1 VLVLIL
7 AFEIRHVRFASTSK
21 SEHRSVQ
28 TWKLCPY
35 KSKQARHHF
44 ENLQAA
50 AKNHAS
56 TTMLHNK
63 VSPKE
68 LAQQY
73 KAMAKSLTDAEDCMK
88 CLDEGT
94 IAELA
99 HFSRANT
106 AAAGLMIGHAMQS
119 LFPDFNAAA
128 GLMIG
133 KCFIRSRTGA
143 TDIQMLQKDFTVGPT
158 TTYKR
163 GTDAAT
169 RIQTEI
175 KGYGVRFTL
184 TVLLELIDATNG
196 NAIATNNMTED
207 IHIKPDPN
215 CIHPFN
221 VNLEM
226 TKDFHVGKALALW
239 HAHDSV
245 DDALYDQMYYLSN
258 AQKAQEAALPRH
270 NARVEAIYEALNAL
284 RCFVDH
290 HSMLIGSYTKLAQHY
305 HDAVVPW
312 APHFWKGESGVEGVR
327 VKLEGAAMDAEGDGV
342 MAEAS
347 AAPKAVLSGGATSLL
362 ARFYSDQRVAMRDIG
377 PFSNALQVMYVL
389 KAYVAL
395 LQLCYDSIDS
405 VMKRALYAAVGPQH
419 GDLLKGGSNL
429 DARFHDVG
437 MHWAKV
443 DGLQFQKVTDYDD
456 DGYEMEA
463 RVLFPGDYF
472 KSFDALCRER
482 EFMGNVRFGGAG
494 GAAITVEGISKRW
507 AMAFPTAEDLGALP
521 QFRIDFA
528 SNYMN
533 PPVAVL
539 VGSPG
544 DNGDDMD
551 VNAAFILKNGLMARL
566 ALETAAIPSNK
577 THSDALARLTTEMAS
592 LASGLRACDLA
603 NAATVIQI
611 VPLRKLLAFAVGLK
625 PGDLAGDWQFEEDLV
640 NCIKAGCS
648 LKTIRPESADREVD
662 GGFTSIESNESYVA
676 LIKQRVRDLLK
687 SVLARGA
694 IDEPMP
700 FIDEEATL
708 RSRGRARG
716 SGTRTGLGGG
726 GGPAFRSMGADC
738 DDDDDDLDDDLDDSP
753 PEHPPEG
760 ASAPRATGISNK
772 NFVASVMKKLD
783 ADGAVDRNG
792 FSAAKITQPHPERNL
807 KFAESTYRR
816 EAGKAVIRP
825 APGAY
830 KAHSHLATV
839 TSGVAG
845 LFRAY
850 RGAGV
855 PIETTAHTLYG
866 VFSHVTKNLLTD
878 LMSGSRDP
886 SRVHS
891 EVLQALD
898 RAIEA

>member
-1 VLVLIL
+1 M
-7 AFEIRHVRFASTSK
+7 AHS
-21 SEHRSVQ
+21 
-28 TWKLCPY
+28 
-35 KSKQARHHF
+35 
-44 ENLQAA
+44 
-50 AKNHAS
+50 
-56 TTMLHNK
+56 K
-63 VSPKE
+63 VSPQE
-68 LAQQY
+68 LGQHYA
-73 KAMAKSLTDAEDCMK
+73 ALSKSLTDAEDCMK
-88 CLDEGT
+88 CLDEGA

-106 AAAGLMIGHAMQS
+106 AAAGLMIGHALQS
-119 LFPDFNAAA
+119 LFPDFDLPDAIARDT
-128 GLMIG
+128 LG
-133 KCFIRSRTGA
+133 KCLLRSRTDA
-143 TDIQMLQKDFTVGPT
+143 TGIQMLQKDFTVGPT

-175 KGYGVRFTL
+175 KGHGVRFRL
-184 TVLLELIDATNG
+184 QVLLELIDATNG
-196 NAIATNNMTED
+196 NAIASKTTIEE

-215 CIHPFN
+215 RTFPYN
-221 VNLEM
+221 VHLAT

-239 HAHDSV
+239 HAYDSV
-245 DDALYDQMYYLSN
+245 DHALYDQMYDLTD
-258 AQKAQEAALPRH
+258 AQKAEEAALPRH
-270 NARVEAIYEALNAL
+270 NARVEAICEAFKAL

-290 HSMLIGSYTKLAQHY
+290 HSQLIGSYTKLAQHY

-312 APHFWKGESGVEGVR
+312 APHFWKGESGVEDVR
-327 VKLEGAAMDAEGDGV
+327 VKLEGTAMDAEGDGV
-342 MAEAS
+342 MAEAP
-347 AAPKAVLSGGATSLL
+347 AAPKAVLSASATSLL
-362 ARFYSDQRVAMRDIG
+362 VRFYSDQRVAMRDIG
-377 PFSNALQVMYVL
+377 PVSNALQVMYVL

-395 LQLCYDSIDS
+395 LQQCYDSIDS

-419 GDLLKGGSNL
+419 GDRLANNSNL

-437 MHWAKV
+437 IHWAKV
-443 DGLQFQKVTDYDD
+443 DGLRFQRLADHDD

-472 KSFDALCRER
+472 KPFDALCRER
-482 EFMGNVRFGGAG
+482 EFMGSVRFGGAG
-494 GAAITVEGISKRW
+494 AAAITVEGISKRW

-521 QFRIDFA
+521 EFRFDF
-528 SNYMN
+528 SSSYMN

-577 THSDALARLTTEMAS
+577 THSDALALLTTEMAS
-592 LASGLRACDLA
+592 LAAGLRACDLA
-603 NAATVIQI
+603 SAATVIQI

-625 PGDLAGDWQFEEDLV
+625 PRDLAGDWQFEEALV

-662 GGFTSIESNESYVA
+662 DGFTSIESNESYVA
-676 LIKQRVRDLLK
+676 LIKQRVGDLLK

-694 IDEPMP
+694 IDEPVP
-700 FIDEEATL
+700 LTDEQATL
-708 RSRGRARG
+708 RARGRTRG

-726 GGPAFRSMGADC
+726 GDPAFRSLSAV
-738 DDDDDDLDDDLDDSP
+738 DDDGDDADDADDAP
-753 PEHPPEG
+753 PEHPPDGE
-760 ASAPRATGISNK
+760 SAPSATGISNK
-772 NFVASVMKKLD
+772 NFMASVMKKLD
-783 ADGAVDRNG
+783 ADGVVDRNG
-792 FSAAKITQPHPERNL
+792 FSAAKITQPNLERNL

-816 EAGKAVIRP
+816 DAGKAVIRP

-830 KAHSHLATV
+830 KAHPHLATV
-839 TSGVAG
+839 TGGVAG

-855 PIETTAHTLYG
+855 PIQATAHTLYG